1 MGASVSQN
9 ISTMLSNVSNNVTS
23 TTTVNQTANN
33 NCEQNQSISGCDIK
47 GGGNVTIANTCNTI
61 NTVAQMG
68 SVSNNTQLSNDI
80 AQSLT
85 QEATSS
91 TGFLGIG
98 VASAINSSFTSSSIA
113 NTVSNVSKTNMEKLN
128 SVSQNQSISD
138 CSIEASGDITMGNT
152 SDLEMDGSQSGTVEN
167 YSDIANTVSQTAD
180 QTATATVSGL
190 DLGLAGVVVA
200 VVVVL
205 IVANA
210 LRKKGGSSAQV
221 SGGLRGGAV
230 STALVWNT
238 IGMTVLGGS
247 LLGLGFSNLK
257 SEVPCNNNAQ
267 CDTDLWYAP
276 SFGCTCTDHLTC
288 GIDEPNHNPLS
299 NVGLPLL
306 LIAPMEDN
314 TSVEATAY
322 LRKMAARSICGF
334 DASNPAANNS
344 GFNIGNYISLREEAL
359 SSSNST
365 VKSIFD
371 ALFEFMNLHCGAQL
385 DSSNGVVIIDPS
397 FEGSDP
403 SKYVSPCPQELVEV
417 LLPMVPVYAPEYYK
431 EQAAAGCT
439 TVASYI
445 SSCTYDSS
453 VPSTASTLLRGVQ
466 GGRQG
471 TGKVRTFFRNLLQK
485 FRDRVQSVRLVDPE
499 PEPDPSDFY
508 GTVNVGQRLCFKES
522 TDSDSGVTTTNF
534 SRMKAD
540 GSCEDKYAPIW
551 SPNSMA
557 SAVLCTVDDSIGGSS
572 GAKSSIGSGGIY
584 LNDSSK
590 IDTACNPH
598 VGLMFG
604 GVCPSLWTRQDSLD
618 INTCN
623 PTTKQY
629 TLNSTIASTFGSN
642 GTNNA
647 GPYKAIVGLNW
658 WPEQTGSSDDRVQKM
673 DDVEGW
679 SLTDG
684 KLSSFTQMYKSGDDK
699 TRIAING
706 DALKDLNSM
715 TFEACKAGS
724 DGTYAKSVEGYD
736 ANNTMAVRMGIA
748 VEQRTAVRP
757 AQFCQTFGS
766 VVNGNNKSTRFFA
779 EMPLAPDATTGN
791 GMETTQSLMG
801 EIYPNTDIDIENV
814 GTTAGDDF
822 CRIGMGFDDHP
833 NAYPFMTTIQNKKYQ
848 DSQVQMQA
856 ATATLEN
863 EYTLAYGSGGGS
875 AVLEKYVPQL
885 LNDRRKYNTGYFPPA
900 GGCKVFRDTAAEYPQ
915 RVCSVGHPNNC
926 WNPALCRAVGAQWI
940 VDNPDVN
947 SSACADTT
955 SVNTSSADEDCYP
968 GRCVD
973 YDNICSA
980 DMCSACL
987 TSKDCTDMSGCKY
1000 DDSTSTCIPGCSPNR
1015 GQCEDCTTGECVAPC
1030 VYDEERDTCT
1040 YGPALCAG
1048 AADKACCP
1056 DSEDDVPP
1064 TEYLVKI
1071 PNSFTNQGVS
1081 SSDTNVLNCSPNI
1094 FIPVF
1099 DASAEGFDET
1109 GVNNSSNMRICQ
1121 AGSTSFSQPPFE
1133 VDCSVSGSNCY
1144 SSSSDVDPETECPAG
1159 NFQFLQIVGSAGCF
1173 FGTKGGAGFKN
1184 SSSEDPH
1191 GYAAMPTKEQNEW
1204 QAANSASVNQ
1214 DGRALWYMCNR
1225 VFSWVLMLSQSAKKR
1240 TYMTSILGLSTLL
1253 NDNGMNEDTN
1263 EPYIKLESVDD
1274 LEDQINDNPWAKI
1287 QPLLF
1292 KLDDGSFKFATLED
1306 IHLGKVANWWSDSY
1320 IRQINQ
1326 FIYDEDNG
1334 FPSSVVEFAD
1344 KGMGTMSGSLDTL
1357 TSEMDEYKGTLVGS
1371 TGSCNTLWNS
1381 KILNYTSMGIGSA
1394 VFVALLA
1401 MWIQQLRKK

>member
-1 MGASVSQN
+1 MGASISQN
-9 ISTMLSNVSNNVTS
+9 ISKMLSDVSNNVTS

-33 NCEQNQSISGCDIK
+33 NCEQNQKVSGCTIK
-47 GGGNVTIANTCNTI
+47 TTGNVTIANTCDLV

-85 QEATSS
+85 QDATSS

-113 NTVSNVSKTNMEKLN
+113 NTVSNVSKTSMEKLN
-128 SVSQNQSISD
+128 TSSQNESVSD
-138 CSIEASGDITMGNT
+138 CTIEAVGDVTIGNAA
-152 SDLEMDGSQSGTVEN
+152 SMDMSGSQSGTVEN
-167 YSDIANTVSQTAD
+167 YSDIANTVSQTTD

-190 DLGLAGVVVA
+190 NLGLGGIVVA

-205 IVANA
+205 IAFNA
-210 LRKKGGSSAQV
+210 LRKKGGSSQV

-247 LLGLGFSNLK
+247 LLGLGFLNFN

-276 SFGCTCTDHLTC
+276 SFGCSCTDHFTC

-314 TSVEATAY
+314 TSVESTAY

-344 GFNIGNYISLREEAL
+344 GFNVGNYVSLREEAL

-385 DSSNGVVIIDPS
+385 SSNGVVIIDPS

-453 VPSTASTLLRGVQ
+453 VPSTASTLLRG
-466 GGRQG
+466 GGKVRRQG

-485 FRDRVQSVRLVDPE
+485 FRDRVQSVRLTL
-499 PEPDPSDFY
+499 SDVY
-508 GTVNVGQRLCFKES
+508 GAVNVGQRLCFKES
-522 TDSDSGVTTTNF
+522 TDSSGVTTTNF
-534 SRMKAD
+534 RRQKAD
-540 GSCEDKYAPIW
+540 GSCDEGYMPIW
-551 SPNSMA
+551 SPNNMA
-557 SAVLCTVDDSIGGSS
+557 SAVLCTGSS
-572 GAKSSIGSGGIY
+572 DVVGGTGSAKSSMSGIGGVY
-584 LNDSSK
+584 LNDFSSK
-590 IDTACNPH
+590 DYGDIDIPTACNPY
-598 VGLMFG
+598 VGVAFG
-604 GVCPSLWTRQDSLD
+604 GSCPTGWTRQDSVTVKPNCD
-618 INTCN
+618 SPIM
-623 PTTKQY
+623 Y
-629 TLNSTIASTFGSN
+629 TINSTVASTFGGDGENSDGPFN
-642 GTNNA
+642 TYVGT
-647 GPYKAIVGLNW
+647 GW
-658 WPEQTGSSDDRVQKM
+658 WPEQSGISDNRLK
-673 DDVEGW
+673 EPTANGW
-679 SLTDG
+679 STKIDG
-684 KLSSFTQMYKSGDDK
+684 NDSDGNDGDIELSSYTEMYSSGNTK
-699 TRIAING
+699 ARLAING
-706 DALKDLNSM
+706 DSLKGSESM
-715 TFEACKAGS
+715 QFNACFRSS
-724 DGTYAKSVEGYD
+724 DVNDSNYAKTDKEKYD
-736 ANNTMAVRMGIA
+736 ADNTMAVKMG
-748 VEQRTAVRP
+748 VSVDGQVRP
-757 AQFCQTFGS
+757 AQFCQSFGDIT
-766 VVNGNNKSTRFFA
+766 NGDLKATRFFA
-779 EMPLAPDATTGN
+779 EMPLAADATTGN
-791 GMETTQSLMG
+791 AMDTTQTLLG
-801 EIYPNTDIDIENV
+801 TIFPNRNLSTENV

-822 CRIGMGFDDHP
+822 CRVGMGFDDKP
-833 NAYPFMTTIQNKKYQ
+833 SIYPFMTTIQNKKYQ
-848 DSQVQMQA
+848 DSA
-856 ATATLEN
+856 ATIASAQTRSYNGYNN
-863 EYTLAYGSGGGS
+863 EERIAKQNLSKLKMVNA
-875 AVLEKYVPQL
+875 
-885 LNDRRKYNTGYFPPA
+885 GYFPPA
-900 GGCKVFRDTAAEYPQ
+900 GGCKVFRDSSASFPSRT
-915 RVCSVGHPNNC
+915 CSVGHPNNC
-926 WNPALCRAVGAQWI
+926 WNPALCRAVGAQWV

-1000 DDSTSTCIPGCSPNR
+1000 DDGTSTCIPGCSPNR

-1030 VYDEERDTCT
+1030 VYDEDRDTCT

-1056 DSEDDVPP
+1056 DTEDDVPP

-1071 PNSFTNQGVS
+1071 PNAFTNQGVS

-1099 DASAEGFDET
+1099 DASGEGFDET
-1109 GVNNSSNMRICQ
+1109 GANTASNMRICQ

-1144 SSSSDVDPETECPAG
+1144 SSSSDATCPAG

-1204 QAANSASVNQ
+1204 QAANSASVNA

-1225 VFSWVLMLSQSAKKR
+1225 IFSWVLMLSQSAKKR

-1263 EPYIKLESVDD
+1263 EPYIKLESIDD
-1274 LEDQINDNPWAKI
+1274 IEDQINDNPWAKV

-1292 KLDDGSFKFATLED
+1292 KLEDGSFKFATLED
-1306 IHLGKVANWWSDSY
+1306 IHLGKIANWWKDSY

-1326 FIYDEDNG
+1326 FIYDEDSS

-1381 KILNYTSMGIGSA
+1381 KILNYTSIGIGSA